1 MKAAIFDMDGT
12 LVDSMP
18 YWRGHMQNYLGE
30 YDLKATQDDIERLI
44 NQAGSF
50 RFIFDRIKALEPE
63 LTWEAMVENY
73 HSRMKKEYATAINL
87 KPFVLD
93 YLKQLQAQNIPMCI
107 ATATPRELF
116 FPMVERLGLNH
127 YFSFYITVPEI
138 GKRKS
143 EPDIYLYCAQKFGY
157 APHEC
162 MVFEDT
168 VQAITTAFSAGFKT
182 MGIYDE
188 ASAWAEEK
196 IRQNATRYIH
206 SYKELLV

>member
-18 YWRGHMQNYLGE
+18 YWRGHMQAYLGE
-30 YDLKATQDDIERLI
+30 YDLKASQDDIERLI

-50 RFIFDRIKALEPE
+50 RFIFDRIKEFEPE
-63 LTWEAMVENY
+63 LTWEAMVDNY
-73 HSRMKKEYATAINL
+73 HSRMKKEYETAIGL
-87 KPFVLD
+87 KPFAID
-93 YLKQLQAQNIPMCI
+93 YLEKLKAENIPMCI

-116 FPMVERLGLNH
+116 LPMVARLNLDK

-143 EPDIYLYCAQKFGY
+143 EPDIYNYCARKFGFL
-157 APHEC
+157 PEEC
-162 MVFEDT
+162 TVFEDT
-168 VQAITTAFSAGFKT
+168 VQAITTAFNAGFKT

-188 ASAWAEEK
+188 ASAWAEAK
-196 IRQNATRYIH
+196 IRQNATRYIY
-206 SYKELLV
+206 SYEELLV